1 VLINYI
7 IFKIDGGRSGTQK
20 PFLNVNKILL
30 DSLCSGGF
38 RVVLIIQSPKRY
50 FESFEKGLSF
60 NYLGHGGEDGLS
72 VERIWEKK

>member
-30 DSLCSGGF
+30 DNGYVQEVFGWRSSLSKA
-38 RVVLIIQSPKRY
+38 RKDILNLSK
-50 FESFEKGLSF
+50 KGL
-60 NYLGHGGEDGLS
+60 
-72 VERIWEKK
+72 I